1 MNNKRIRPYI
11 LTFHV
16 SILVLSGI
24 LFNRCASTTVIS
36 SSSSGSYTEDLTV
49 FRPPVIKDEPDEIL
63 SDDDSVTNID
73 IIIHDDITYKI
84 DSLLDSISVNN
95 QKKKYIQGYTIQVYT
110 GNNRTLANNIRA
122 EVYNILYGSRPTLTY
137 DLPNYKVKVGKYYH
151 RIKAQKDFYAVKRKF
166 KNAILVPQQF
176 KID

>member
-1 MNNKRIRPYI
+1 MNNKLIRPYN
-11 LTFHV
+11 LAFHV
-16 SILVLSGI
+16 AILALAGM
-24 LFNRCASTTVIS
+24 LFNRCGPTTGIS
-36 SSSSGSYTEDLTV
+36 SSSSGSYTEDLTI
-49 FRPPVIKDEPDEIL
+49 FRPPVIMDEPNEVL
-63 SDDDSVTNID
+63 SNDDSVMNID
-73 IIIHDDITYKI
+73 FEIQGDITYKI

-95 QKKKYIQGYTIQVYT
+95 QNKKYIQGYTIQVYT
-110 GNNRTLANNIRA
+110 GNNRTLANNIIA

-151 RIKAQKDFYAVKRKF
+151 RIEAQKDFYAVKRKY